1 MNPLIEAYITIKAY
15 MDMLDV
21 DIQTAWLYLEEGY
34 NKFMKEQGKDR

>member
-1 MNPLIEAYITIKAY
+1 

-34 NKFMKEQGKDR
+34 NKFMKENKNE